1 MQRNPAG
8 RWKSVLVFLMVLFL
22 AVLLVPSVRAQ
33 SPEGRKA
40 ISHPAPPYPELAKK
54 YGVKGTVKVEVVIA
68 PDGRIKE
75 MKVIGGHPM
84 LVASVE
90 DTLRNCKFG
99 LDRGAGFRF
108 PAVNPGVR
116 ASLPA
121 HDRDSRRDVTANKKG
136 TGESAWSRFALSASW
151 LVASRKSGAVARC

>member
-1 MQRNPAG
+1 MEE
-8 RWKSVLVFLMVLFL
+8 STCLFDGVVL

-90 DTLRNCKFG
+90 DTPRNWKYAPASSDSTAV
-99 LDRGAGFRF
+99 LDFDFR
-108 PAVNPGVR
+108 P
-116 ASLPA
+116 
-121 HDRDSRRDVTANKKG
+121 
-136 TGESAWSRFALSASW
+136 
-151 LVASRKSGAVARC
+151 